1 MAQPSPQIPQLPPG
15 LKYYKSAVKEL
26 LESSLYLDN
35 RVTGGGENVV
45 LPLPGSSDPAAISG
59 VQMFGGV
66 RALTVRGTVDKNG
79 IRGAE
84 TLGADGS
91 AIDVRWVLSP
101 DDDRALPDVQPLPT
115 RWDPSREQR
124 FTMMDVDFRLG
135 PGGESSFNGFGT
147 GRTYPAGGKRLSIG
161 ACGKILSGRGAFA
174 GAQGTFVINGFV
186 SPPNELEFELLIRIL
201 NPGEG
206 QLTRG
211 ELTGGGKRKPAG
223 KGPSKGP
230 STYVTFLGSPDPKV
244 EIHQDFAP
252 DGTMLGA
259 TVSELLRLASVS
271 YDAGGKGKPLT
282 ARTDTADW
290 VAGHIQTKIR
300 FNPFSSPGSAKSP
313 MPWHTEDTVIT
324 FYDVHGESLGTIG
337 ANIQEGRGFLAHYH
351 GFPAP
356 VFNLVGFGAF
366 QGGTGDLADAKGM
379 LSTNAAVAVA
389 PAMLSNMY
397 VLRLDP

>member
-15 LKYYKSAVKEL
+15 LKYYKSAVREL
-26 LESSLYLDN
+26 LEGSMYLDH
-35 RVTGGGENVV
+35 RVTGGSENVV
-45 LPLPGSSDPAAISG
+45 LPLPGSSEAAAISG
-59 VQMFGGV
+59 VQMFGGA
-66 RALTVRGTVDKNG
+66 RALSVRGTVDKNG

-84 TLGADGS
+84 TLGAKSSSVD
-91 AIDVRWVLSP
+91 IRWVLSP
-101 DDDRALPDVQPLPT
+101 DDDRALPAVQPLPR
-115 RWDPSREQR
+115 RWDPAREQR

-135 PGGESSFNGFGT
+135 GGESSFRGFGT
-147 GRTYPAGGKRLSIG
+147 GRTYPAGGKKVSIG
-161 ACGKILSGRGAFA
+161 ACGKILSGQGAFA
-174 GAQGTFVINGFV
+174 DAQGSFVMNGFV
-186 SPPNELEFELLIRIL
+186 SPPNELDFELLIRVL

-206 QLTRG
+206 QLTQG
-211 ELTGGGKRKPAG
+211 ELTGGGKRKPA
-223 KGPSKGP
+223 SKGP

-271 YDAGGKGKPLT
+271 YDSGGDGKPLT

-324 FYDVHGESLGTIG
+324 FYDIHGESMGTIG
-337 ANIQEGRGFLAHYH
+337 ANIQEGRGFLAQYP

-366 QGGTGDLADAKGM
+366 QGGTAALADAKGM
-379 LSTNAAVAVA
+379 LSTNAAVAVS